1 MGVGNQ
7 RLGFA
12 EFHRGSED
20 GVPVHRLWWASATG
34 AGARSLWRCL
44 FLGLG
49 PAAAEVS
56 GIVPGMVQPPLG
68 RATAVLGDD
77 LMPER
82 LGELLVNDDE
92 LLIAVREQ
100 RAKISMTVPVEQVIR
115 RGRTVRAR
123 RWIAVITATVAV
135 VAVAAFAVTAL
146 IASRWP
152 GWG

>member
-1 MGVGNQ
+1 
-7 RLGFA
+7 
-12 EFHRGSED
+12 
-20 GVPVHRLWWASATG
+20 
-34 AGARSLWRCL
+34 
-44 FLGLG
+44 
-49 PAAAEVS
+49 
-56 GIVPGMVQPPLG
+56 MVQAPLG

>member
-1 MGVGNQ
+1 M
-7 RLGFA
+7 
-12 EFHRGSED
+12 
-20 GVPVHRLWWASATG
+20 
-34 AGARSLWRCL
+34 WRCL

-123 RWIAVITATVAV
+123 RWIAVLAATVAV
-135 VAVAAFAVTAL
+135 VAVAVLAVTRL
-146 IASRWP
+146 IVSRGP